1 MQLRTMNTLSL
12 FNCVLLYVPNQKQ
25 ARRVYEI
32 LRLKATDR
40 SNAEEYKA
48 YRLSVKN
55 RMNGPY
61 QVRVLIINTL
71 ESRDEP
77 YTCKSSACIIM
88 SMVNVKLIVLN

>member
-1 MQLRTMNTLSL
+1 MSCTGQ
-12 FNCVLLYVPNQKQ
+12 FIYCVLLYVPNQKQ

-61 QVRVLIINTL
+61 QVRVLLIILLNL
-71 ESRDEP
+71 GMSLINQ
-77 YTCKSSACIIM
+77 ACVWYGFM
-88 SMVNVKLIVLN
+88 DTV